1 MEKAEGDTPW
11 VRCMLRWGFIDSEE
25 ERLYASYIQRQ
36 KERAVPRMLAI
47 GILLQLFAIL
57 VPGERD
63 LSFAYGSV
71 IIGIA
76 CNTLLAGLYAL
87 YRPVRTLLAH
97 ITVVALWA
105 QLLVGASR
113 RIGDSY
119 NELLGWAAIVQYFT
133 AAALPFHPMIQTFY
147 NLVSFIA
154 YIFVQYYNA
163 LTCETYVTL
172 DFTYQVLTNSISIV

>member
-1 MEKAEGDTPW
+1 MEKAARDMPW
-11 VRCMLRWGFIDSEE
+11 MRCAVRLRFKDSEE
-25 ERLYASYIQRQ
+25 ETLFVSYNQRQ

-47 GILLQLFAIL
+47 GILLQVFAIL

-76 CNTLLAGLYAL
+76 CNTLLVGLYAF
-87 YRPVRTLLAH
+87 YRNMRTLLAH
-97 ITVVALWA
+97 IAVVVIWA
-105 QLLVGASR
+105 QLLVGTSR

-119 NELLGWAAIVQYFT
+119 NELLGWAVVVQYFT
-133 AAALPFHPMIQTFY
+133 TAALPFHPMTLIFY

-163 LTCETYVTL
+163 LTCEAYITL
-172 DFTYQVLTNSISIV
+172 DFFFQVTTNSISTV